1 MERKNA
7 IQTDPDHYYRM
18 PLIMGPLTYGQND
31 RIPYTSV
38 EVLALQYLT
47 DAEAIPAL
55 LPACYRPADE
65 PLVTL
70 YFGHYDGLDFMAG
83 GGYRVATAQ
92 VAARYDGEQDHV
104 EGDYV
109 LVMFEDQTWP
119 IIGGREDLG
128 IPKLYADISP
138 VKVMLNGHLRCEASL
153 WGHTLFGLD
162 LAPPRRQNVLVRW
175 IAGKRLNARPWLGYK
190 YIPSLDGPPDADY
203 PTTTR
208 NDVAV
213 ERLWLARSG
222 TITYGTAGREDV
234 GHARPIV
241 DALRALP
248 VRRVVQALRFQG
260 SAVLRYDLSRRL
272 R

>member
-1 MERKNA
+1 
-7 IQTDPDHYYRM
+7 M
-18 PLIMGPLTYGQND
+18 PLVMGPLTYGHNG
-31 RIPYTSV
+31 RFSYKSV
-38 EVLALQYLT
+38 EVLALQFLT
-47 DAEAIPAL
+47 DAEALPPL
-55 LPACYRPADE
+55 LPGCYRPAAE

-70 YFGHYDGLDFMAG
+70 YFGQYEGLDFMAG

-92 VAARYDGEQDHV
+92 VAARYDGEQDQV

-119 IIGGREDLG
+119 IIAGREDLG

-138 VKVMLNGHLRCEASL
+138 VKDMPNGHLRCEASL
-153 WGHTLFGLD
+153 WGHLLFGLD
-162 LAPPRRQNVLVRW
+162 LPPLKGQNPLVRW
-175 IAGKRLNARPWLGYK
+175 IGNRQLNARPWLGYK

-208 NDVAV
+208 NDVKV
-213 ERLWLARSG
+213 DRLWLAKSG
-222 TITYGTAGREDV
+222 MVYYGTADREDIGYGKPV
-234 GHARPIV
+234 V
-241 DALRALP
+241 DALRTLP
-248 VRRVVQALRFQG
+248 VRKIVQALRFQG